1 MKKRIIK
8 VEKVNIER
16 WEIGQGK
23 VKILITA
30 GIHGDEHSQQLVIK
44 QLLKK
49 VNDRLPLTLVILP
62 RLNPLGLKK
71 NCEENPTD
79 KLNMN
84 RIFPGSPNSKYISKR
99 IADLVMQEAKK
110 CNAIIDLHNF
120 SDPALPQTIF
130 INTGNKKIKRE
141 SLKLCKLFNLPII
154 WKINPK
160 SKSISNIHKTL
171 IFNTINIGIPSVGA
185 ELPPLDHLL
194 SSQVSESVQ
203 GINNIIKHLLKQ
215 KIKNKNKGRVFLRQ
229 NIRAKSKGSFK
240 QLVSLG
246 ISIKKNQT
254 IGIIKTKKEIL
265 KINSPVSGQIVRI
278 KLSGPVKKNELL
290 INIAK
295 K

>member
-1 MKKRIIK
+1 
-8 VEKVNIER
+8 
-16 WEIGQGK
+16 
-23 VKILITA
+23 
-30 GIHGDEHSQQLVIK
+30 LVI
-44 QLLKK
+44 
-49 VNDRLPLTLVILP
+49 RP